1 VSKALHIY
9 YEKLIETLVEELGSA
24 VSRSQKL
31 PRAEYELPLVLA
43 GGTSMPRGFRERFEH
58 ALRRKPMPFE
68 IGEVRM
74 ASNPLTATARGTLV
88 AALAER

>member
-1 VSKALHIY
+1 
-9 YEKLIETLVEELGSA
+9 
-24 VSRSQKL
+24 
-31 PRAEYELPLVLA
+31 
-43 GGTSMPRGFRERFEH
+43 MPRGFREKFEL